1 LFQNGPRRQE
11 FASLAPWGA
20 LLTAEA
26 RSELRTSARKE
37 MEQLD
42 LGQPQ
47 SFGARQHNHHIDSQ
61 TLFSHWSTL
70 GEHKWVIF

>member
-1 LFQNGPRRQE
+1 
-11 FASLAPWGA
+11 
-20 LLTAEA
+20 
-26 RSELRTSARKE
+26 